1 MKQKEHWLSQVALY
15 HDLWLQIATG
25 LGAGDYAPDIIQEAY
40 IKLEKYNCKDKIL
53 IDNKVSKG
61 YMFFV
66 IRSLFMNYVKA
77 KSKIRKVD
85 LDYKHK
91 KAELKDGHHGAM
103 YGRIAFDLTS
113 DDNLD
118 KEIAFGKLCNK
129 MDKELESLHWYDR
142 RIFEIYRDTPL
153 SIRGMSKETKISFVN
168 IFHTLKKVKQVMRD
182 KFQEDYEDFL
192 LGDYERI

>member
-1 MKQKEHWLSQVALY
+1 MKHEHWLSQVAKY
-15 HDLWLQIATG
+15 HELWLQIAEN
-25 LGAGDYAPDIIQEAY
+25 LGAKDYAQDIIQEAY
-40 IKLEKYNCKDKIL
+40 IKLDKYNCKDKIL
-53 IDNKVSKG
+53 KDNKVSKG

-85 LDYKHK
+85 LDPLLYKQ
-91 KAELKDGHHGAM
+91 AMKDGHKGTMHG
-103 YGRIAFDLTS
+103 RFNFDLST
-113 DDNLD
+113 DENLSQ
-118 KEIAFGKLCNK
+118 EIAFGKLCNK

-153 SIRGMSKETKISFVN
+153 SIRGMSKETQISFVN

-182 KFQEDYEDFL
+182 KFQEDYEDYRF
-192 LGDYERI
+192 GDYERI